1 MITVKVPA
9 TTANFGSGFDCVG
22 MALKLYNTIYVE
34 EAKDGLEI
42 KIFNKT
48 DKYIPTDENNLI
60 YKSMKVVF
68 DILEYKPK
76 GLKIGMLVDIPMTR
90 GLGSSAAC
98 VAGGIVAANALCGNK
113 LTMDEMILLAAR
125 MEGHPDNSTPA
136 LVGGM
141 IVAVTEEKKVN
152 YLKFEVPEKLMAA
165 VFIPDFVL
173 RTSKSRKHLPEGLPF
188 KDAVFNV
195 GRAALLGA
203 SIASGKFENLV
214 IATQDKLHQPYRQQ
228 LVPNMYDIIDMCTKI
243 GAKGA
248 FLSGAGPAIV
258 ALIDENYYSFE
269 EAAYKF
275 VSQLENKWE
284 VHLLEC
290 DNDGIQIVKKP

>member
-34 EAKDGLEI
+34 ETKGELEI
-42 KIFNKT
+42 KVFNKT

-68 DILEYKPK
+68 DMLEYKQK
-76 GLKIGMLVDIPMTR
+76 GLKIGLLVDIPMTR

-98 VAGGIVAANALCGNK
+98 VAGGIAAANAICGNK

-125 MEGHPDNSTPA
+125 MEGHPDNSTPT
-136 LVGGM
+136 LLGGM
-141 IVAVTEEKKVN
+141 VIAVTEEKKVN
-152 YLKFEVPEKLMAA
+152 YLKFDVPENLMAA
-165 VFIPDFVL
+165 VFIPNFIL
-173 RTSKSRKHLPEGLPF
+173 RTSKSRKHLPEEIQF

-203 SIASGKFENLV
+203 SIASGKFENLL
-214 IATQDKLHQPYRQQ
+214 IATEDKLHQPYRHQ
-228 LVPNMYDIIDMCTKI
+228 LVPNMYDIIDMCTRT

-248 FLSGAGPAIV
+248 FLSGSGPTIV

-269 EAAYKF
+269 ETANKF
-275 VSQLENKWE
+275 VSGFENKWE

-290 DNDGIQIVKKP
+290 DNNGIQIIKK